1 MLSPYTRA
9 VLILAI
15 STVGAIGAST
25 SVIFIADILL
35 ADFTARFDNYAF
47 AFGIPLGVSPM
58 LVYPLVHVNYRMEMV
73 QAQLERMVR
82 TDPLTGLANRRA
94 FFEQAEKDF
103 DGAARPGTVPIAVMM
118 VDIDHFKQI
127 NDNCGHAVGDVALKH
142 VGQTIKNAVANGT
155 RADCLVAR
163 IGGEEFAVLLTGDA
177 ANTATAIAESICSHV
192 RRSDLQVG
200 DVCVTATVSI
210 GVASRIGSELI
221 DAVMSAADRA
231 VYQAKR
237 AGRDRWLLARK
248 EGFES
253 HPQQNLPQGCPK
265 AESRAA

>member
-1 MLSPYTRA
+1 MLSPFTRA
-9 VLILAI
+9 VLILAV
-15 STVGAIGAST
+15 STVGAIRTSM

-47 AFGIPLGVSPM
+47 AFGIPLGVSPL

-127 NDNCGHAVGDVALKH
+127 NDGFGHAAGDVALKH
-142 VGQTIKNAVANGT
+142 VGQAIKNAVANGT
-155 RADCLVAR
+155 QTDCLVAR

-177 ANTATAIAESICSHV
+177 ANTATAMAEAICRHV
-192 RRSDLQVG
+192 RRAALRVG
-200 DVCVTATVSI
+200 DVCVTATVSV
-210 GVASRIGSELI
+210 GVACRTGTELV
-221 DAVMSAADRA
+221 DTVMSAADRA
-231 VYQAKR
+231 VYEAKR
-237 AGRDRWLLARK
+237 AGRDRWLFART
-248 EGFES
+248 EDFDS
-253 HPQQNLPQGCPK
+253 RPQQVHPQSGSQ
-265 AESRAA
+265 AESQAA